1 MPLLDQI
8 KFNAA
13 KVRNFVT
20 REGFA
25 VFFHYAVVTAI
36 LGMAD
41 LLLYPFKR
49 RSCNEIF
56 YDVFDN
62 YVEKVNGMDNP
73 RILEIGSRNV
83 KGTVRRS
90 LFTGNC
96 EYTGFDIIAGENVD
110 VVGDVHRLSSILKP
124 EYYDAVFS
132 VSVFEHLA
140 MPWKAVLEINRVMK
154 PGGLLYISTHPTFP
168 PHELPWDFWR
178 FSPEAFKVLLNPHCG
193 FEITECVE
201 GNPAR
206 IISLAKDPATL
217 KMFLS
222 RVNQSIAVTATKKG
236 EVDGRLN
243 WGVGTEELLETMYPT
258 NTK

>member
-25 VFFHYAVVTAI
+25 AFFHYAVVTAI
-36 LGMAD
+36 MGMAD

-96 EYTGFDIIAGENVD
+96 EYIPIIRPHGLYHRGGRKSTRFVSGRGLFDC
-110 VVGDVHRLSSILKP
+110 
-124 EYYDAVFS
+124 
-132 VSVFEHLA
+132 
-140 MPWKAVLEINRVMK
+140 
-154 PGGLLYISTHPTFP
+154 PGNY
-168 PHELPWDFWR
+168 
-178 FSPEAFKVLLNPHCG
+178 KV
-193 FEITECVE
+193 
-201 GNPAR
+201 
-206 IISLAKDPATL
+206 
-217 KMFLS
+217 
-222 RVNQSIAVTATKKG
+222 
-236 EVDGRLN
+236 
-243 WGVGTEELLETMYPT
+243 
-258 NTK
+258 

>member
-1 MPLLDQI
+1 
-8 KFNAA
+8 
-13 KVRNFVT
+13 
-20 REGFA
+20 
-25 VFFHYAVVTAI
+25 
-36 LGMAD
+36 
-41 LLLYPFKR
+41 
-49 RSCNEIF
+49 
-56 YDVFDN
+56 
-62 YVEKVNGMDNP
+62 
-73 RILEIGSRNV
+73 
-83 KGTVRRS
+83 
-90 LFTGNC
+90 
-96 EYTGFDIIAGENVD
+96 
-110 VVGDVHRLSSILKP
+110 LKP

-217 KMFLS
+217 KTFLS

-243 WGVGTEELLETMYPT
+243 WGVGTEELLETMYPM